1 MFFWEHYKV
10 KSIYLETLS
19 LIEKLHR
26 DFLDIV
32 RMELES
38 RQIEDLNSVQAVI
51 LFNIGKEELTIGELT
66 SRGYY
71 MGSNVSYNVKKLVEN
86 GYLDQA
92 RSRHD
97 RRTVRVSLSEKGNNI
112 CALLDEMYE
121 IQANSL
127 ISKGVELSATNE
139 NLRFLGQFWAN
150 AGEVSIRNFKATA

>member
-1 MFFWEHYKV
+1 M
-10 KSIYLETLS
+10 KSIYIETLS

-32 RMELES
+32 RLELEN

-51 LFNIGKEELTIGELT
+51 LFNIGNEELTIGELT

-97 RRTVRVSLSEKGNNI
+97 RRTVRVSLSEKGAEI
-112 CALLDEMYE
+112 CTLLDKMYE
-121 IQANSL
+121 EQANSL
-127 ISKGVELSATNE
+127 TSKGLELAATNE

-150 AGEVSIRNFKATA
+150 AGEASVRNFRVSA

>member
-1 MFFWEHYKV
+1 M
-10 KSIYLETLS
+10 KSIYIETLS

-32 RMELES
+32 RLELEN

-51 LFNIGKEELTIGELT
+51 LFNIGNEELTIGELT

-97 RRTVRVSLSEKGNNI
+97 RRTVRVSLSEKGAEI
-112 CALLDEMYE
+112 CALLDKMYE
-121 IQANSL
+121 EQANSL
-127 ISKGVELSATNE
+127 TSKGLELAATNE

-150 AGEVSIRNFKATA
+150 AGEPSVRNFRVSA

>member
-1 MFFWEHYKV
+1 M
-10 KSIYLETLS
+10 KSIYIETLS

-32 RMELES
+32 RLELEN

-51 LFNIGKEELTIGELT
+51 LFNIGNEELTIGELT

-97 RRTVRVSLSEKGNNI
+97 RRTVRVSLSEKGAEI
-112 CALLDEMYE
+112 CALLDKMYE
-121 IQANSL
+121 EQANSL
-127 ISKGVELSATNE
+127 TSKGLELAATNE

-150 AGEVSIRNFKATA
+150 AGEASVRNFRVSA